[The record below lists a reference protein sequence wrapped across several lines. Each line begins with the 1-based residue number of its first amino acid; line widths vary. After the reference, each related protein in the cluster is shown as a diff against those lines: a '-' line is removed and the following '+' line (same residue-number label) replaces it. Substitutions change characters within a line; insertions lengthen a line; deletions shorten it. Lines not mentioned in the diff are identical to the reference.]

1 MNMLRYFKSLKKR
14 NIEETCNFNPIFSED
29 KKKFNVKEYCKIKKI
44 NIENFLES
52 ECFICYEKFP
62 NCKRLCSPYKCDHI
76 ICYKCFCKYCHSLRR
91 SGEIDIT
98 HRVFCP
104 MCRKSVNEEWR
115 YSKKMYFF
123 KDKIENNEI
132 EVVVPVSISDIYHT
146 STI

>member
-1 MNMLRYFKSLKKR
+1 MNMIKYFKKSKNL
-14 NIEETCNFNPIFSED
+14 EETFNYNPIFDDNKER
-29 KKKFNVKEYCKIKKI
+29 FNIKEYLKIKEIDI
-44 NIENFLES
+44 NNIIDS
-52 ECFICYEKFP
+52 ECFICYEKFSD
-62 NCKRLCSPYKCDHI
+62 CKKICLPYKCNHI

-132 EVVVPVSISDIYHT
+132 EFVFPVSISDVYYT
-146 STI
+146 SAI